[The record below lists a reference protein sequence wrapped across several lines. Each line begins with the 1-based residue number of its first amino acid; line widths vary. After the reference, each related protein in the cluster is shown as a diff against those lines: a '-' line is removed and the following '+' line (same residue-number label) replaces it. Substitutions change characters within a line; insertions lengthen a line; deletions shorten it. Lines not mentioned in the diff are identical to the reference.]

1 MRAVKF
7 SLTVIIALLV
17 TTPCLFSISNTFIDA
32 RVSTYN
38 AHFVVGTGDGRKLLY
53 GFPNSI
59 WSSKT
64 TVRADS
70 FNYIYGNDGTVTEL
84 PHDVGNTINHS
95 AFSVNNMDV
104 RQILSIVNNQ
114 RTNRNPDT
122 IKIQYIVKNNDT
134 INHDLG
140 LRVQLDTQLGTNDES
155 PIMVQNYGRV
165 LNDTQWVGDPM
176 PEAWQTLDDYYNPQ
190 LKAEGGINYGTA
202 TKPDRLI
209 VGLWARMDA
218 VGNEWTY
225 TLNPAAI
232 TDTAVAI
239 FWDPV
244 TYTPGQ
250 QRSFTTYYGL
260 PDSSGAELDLVKSVD
275 LAGAEYGNTLSYTLT
290 YSNTGTGTLGGCF
303 IWDTLPWNTTFLDA
317 SAGYVYDSVQRL
329 IYWNVGDISTPNVP
343 ENKWFRVII
352 NMYQGTEVR
361 NQAQTQYTDS
371 YWNDLEVR
379 NSNEVITIITQ
390 TPTASPTVTFTQT
403 ITVTLTA
410 TPTPIPFEFE
420 HKGPFPNPSIDKA
433 NVGFWLSKNA
443 EVDLIIYT
451 VSGEVVNKISGN
463 FTRGNNVIPW
473 ECKNEAGNKVAA
485 GVYIYSI
492 EAVTESKERKRFFG
506 KIGVIK

>member
-1 MRAVKF
+1 M
-7 SLTVIIALLV
+7 
-17 TTPCLFSISNTFIDA
+17 
-32 RVSTYN
+32 
-38 AHFVVGTGDGRKLLY
+38 
-53 GFPNSI
+53 
-59 WSSKT
+59 
-64 TVRADS
+64 
-70 FNYIYGNDGTVTEL
+70 
-84 PHDVGNTINHS
+84 
-95 AFSVNNMDV
+95 
-104 RQILSIVNNQ
+104 
-114 RTNRNPDT
+114 
-122 IKIQYIVKNNDT
+122 
-134 INHDLG
+134 
-140 LRVQLDTQLGTNDES
+140 
-155 PIMVQNYGRV
+155 
-165 LNDTQWVGDPM
+165 
-176 PEAWQTLDDYYNPQ
+176 
-190 LKAEGGINYGTA
+190 
-202 TKPDRLI
+202 
-209 VGLWARMDA
+209 
-218 VGNEWTY
+218 
-225 TLNPAAI
+225 
-232 TDTAVAI
+232 
-239 FWDPV
+239 
-244 TYTPGQ
+244 
-250 QRSFTTYYGL
+250 
-260 PDSSGAELDLVKSVD
+260 D

-420 HKGPFPNPSIDKA
+420 HKGPFPNPAIDKA

-492 EAVTESKERKRFFG
+492 EAVTESKERKRFFE